1 MSLWLSF
8 RTGCS
13 TSVDTSLTSD
23 GSIPCTGNCM
33 KTWFKR
39 MPHPC
44 RFQWKL
50 LLQLCKGEKAVDFR
64 GSHKHA
70 TLHTGVFYIQAEP
83 APVTFCIIS
92 PSRRHDPLGIWAHL
106 DPVRKMI
113 QEEHPNVTCLHFLS
127 DGPASQY
134 KQKANFIFC
143 PLYLSRKGF
152 PQPPGT
158 SLKPVMARG
167 HKMGSAEHLKE
178 LQTI

>member
-1 MSLWLSF
+1 MCPVQRMQDDYVCTLQIPSEQRGKSD
-8 RTGCS
+8 
-13 TSVDTSLTSD
+13 SVL
-23 GSIPCTGNCM
+23 
-33 KTWFKR
+33 
-39 MPHPC
+39 
-44 RFQWKL
+44 
-50 LLQLCKGEKAVDFR
+50 
-64 GSHKHA
+64 
-70 TLHTGVFYIQAEP
+70 
-83 APVTFCIIS
+83 CIIS
-92 PSRRHDPLGIWAHL
+92 SSRTHDPLGIWAHL